1 MSFEKDPPSARLSRK
16 GSRVTL
22 VKTLVRTDGQEGHG
36 MARVR
41 HLRLFLFKILSI
53 HPPSSFALE
62 PRASLLPSSSMHLSL
77 FVGSFSISF
86 SEGMQIFGP

>member
-1 MSFEKDPPSARLSRK
+1 MLGLGDVIRK
-16 GSRVTL
+16 GSSLRAPEPEGVSSYSCKD
-22 VKTLVRTDGQEGHG
+22 VGADGQEGHG

-53 HPPSSFALE
+53 HPHLSPSSHV
-62 PRASLLPSSSMHLSL
+62 PPSLSL

>member
-1 MSFEKDPPSARLSRK
+1 
-16 GSRVTL
+16 
-22 VKTLVRTDGQEGHG
+22 

-41 HLRLFLFKILSI
+41 HLRLFLFKIPSI
-53 HPPSSFALE
+53 HPHLSPSSHVPLSF
-62 PRASLLPSSSMHLSL
+62 LPSFHASLSL